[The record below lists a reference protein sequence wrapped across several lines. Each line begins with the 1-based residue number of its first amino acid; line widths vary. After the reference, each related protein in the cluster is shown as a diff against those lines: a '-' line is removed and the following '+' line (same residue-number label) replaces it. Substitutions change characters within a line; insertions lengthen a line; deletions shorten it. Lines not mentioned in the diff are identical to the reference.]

1 MQKPSNHIESCANI
15 SAEMANLV
23 EEVDSAD
30 AASGPGGAGTHP
42 SDVGPEYLLAAEEAG
57 SHQPPHPLLDEV
69 LVEHSEDICSFIAH
83 KAVRGLAAGLCSS
96 PVLSWEIS
104 TGSGTGPGSVHA
116 TGADVNQQFHP
127 SSSQRHRHSSQS
139 RAPGP
144 PSQPS
149 QAQQEK
155 DSECQIVANS
165 DESPTQREGE
175 WDINTF
181 GSDNIRNGKR
191 RKLAKLGVPIEPTLA
206 SEVRLLVL
214 ISLIY
219 VHAEPCSRVWHRL
232 DCDV

>member
-1 MQKPSNHIESCANI
+1 MQKPSNHIEYCANI
-15 SAEMANLV
+15 SAEMADLV

-30 AASGPGGAGTHP
+30 VASGLGGAGTHP
-42 SDVGPEYLLAAEEAG
+42 SDVGPEYLLTAEESG

-69 LVEHSEDICSFIAH
+69 LVEHSEDICSFIAQE
-83 KAVRGLAAGLCSS
+83 AVRGPAAGLCSS
-96 PVLSWEIS
+96 PVLSWGIS
-104 TGSGTGPGSVHA
+104 AGSGT
-116 TGADVNQQFHP
+116 
-127 SSSQRHRHSSQS
+127 
-139 RAPGP
+139 
-144 PSQPS
+144 
-149 QAQQEK
+149 
-155 DSECQIVANS
+155 
-165 DESPTQREGE
+165 SPTQREGE

-219 VHAEPCSRVWHRL
+219 VHAEPCSQVWCRL